1 MSNAWGRLALG
12 GLPAL
17 VWLAATGSAAGPT
30 PQDAPVVTSLTLF
43 AGTRE
48 GPFLSRDWG
57 ASWEPIERV
66 ARGGDDPR
74 AAGATHAFYP
84 VGPRV
89 YMGGEGGLFVSED
102 FGETWSRREPDIH
115 VLAILPSR
123 YALADPTVFVG
134 TPQGLL
140 KSASFGHRFEPTPLE
155 GTPIHRIEWPGPA
168 LVVATGKGVFVSMD
182 GGATF
187 EGPGEGLPSGNV
199 PALALSSFYPVDPVL
214 FASVASEGVF
224 RSSDGAKTW
233 TAAGLEGHSV
243 SDLYWLGPS
252 LFAVAE
258 QGLFRSQDLG
268 HTWSDL
274 TQGLREMVPT
284 RVMFPLAPESGAT
297 IFLAARNGVYR
308 SEDGGNNWRPSG
320 LADRQVLCLATFPP
334 PNRSE
339 GLPKR

>member
-17 VWLAATGSAAGPT
+17 VWLAAAGSAAGPA
-30 PQDAPVVTSLTLF
+30 PQDSPVVTSLTLF
-43 AGTRE
+43 AGTLE

-57 ASWEPIERV
+57 RSWEPIERV
-66 ARGGDDPR
+66 AHKGDDPQS
-74 AAGATHAFYP
+74 AGATHAFYP

-140 KSASFGHRFEPTPLE
+140 KSASLGHHFEPTSLE
-155 GTPIHRIEWPGPA
+155 ATPIHRIEWPGPA
-168 LVVATGKGVFVSMD
+168 LVVATGKGVFVSTD

-187 EGPGEGLPSGNV
+187 EGPGEGLPPGDV
-199 PALALSSFYPVDPVL
+199 PALALSSYYPVDPVL
-214 FASVASEGVF
+214 FASVGSVGVF

-233 TAAGLEGHSV
+233 TAAGLDGHRV
-243 SDLYWLGPS
+243 SDLYWFGPF
-252 LFAVAE
+252 LYAVAE

-268 HTWSDL
+268 GTWSRL
-274 TQGLREMVPT
+274 GLALSDVVPSLLL
-284 RVMFPLAPESGAT
+284 FPLAPESGAT
-297 IFLAARNGVYR
+297 IFLAARDGLYR
-308 SEDGGNNWRPSG
+308 SEDGGNNWRLSG
-320 LADRQVLCLATFPP
+320 LVGREVRCLATFPP

-339 GLPKR
+339 GKPKR